1 MGIFREFLKNPKRT
15 GAIAKSSRG
24 LARMICS
31 QIGVDS
37 ASVIVEYG
45 PGTGVFTE
53 EILRVKRPEA
63 CFFAIEQSP
72 ALAESFR
79 RKFPE
84 TRLFEDSAENVAE
97 MLTEVGQEQ
106 IDSIVC
112 GLPWAAF
119 DEPLQD
125 SLLDAT
131 LSSLRPGGKFA
142 TFAYLQGLL
151 LPAGK
156 RFKKKLAQSFSTV
169 EKSSTVWRNLP
180 PAFVY
185 RCTK

>member
-1 MGIFREFLKNPKRT
+1 MGIFLEFLKNPKRT
-15 GAIAKSSRG
+15 GAIATSSRG

-31 QIGVDS
+31 KIGVDS

-53 EILRVKRPEA
+53 EILRMKKPEA
-63 CFFAIEQSP
+63 CFFAIEHSP
-72 ALAESFR
+72 ALAENFR
-79 RKFPE
+79 RKFPD

-97 MLTEVGQEQ
+97 MLAEVGQTQ

-112 GLPWAAF
+112 GLPWATF

-125 SLLDAT
+125 SLLNAT

-169 EKSSTVWRNLP
+169 DKSPTVWRNLP

>member
-1 MGIFREFLKNPKRT
+1 MSILVEFLKNPRRT
-15 GAIAKSSRG
+15 GAIATSSRG

-31 QIGVDS
+31 KIDLES

-45 PGTGVFTE
+45 PGTGVFTA
-53 EILRVKRPEA
+53 EILRRKDPEA
-63 CFFAIEQSP
+63 CFFAIERSP
-72 ALAESFR
+72 RLAAIFR
-79 RKFPE
+79 NKFPDV
-84 TRLFEDSAENVAE
+84 RLFEDSAENVAD
-97 MLTEVGQEQ
+97 MLDEVGRPH
-106 IDSIVC
+106 IDCVVC

-131 LSSLRPGGKFA
+131 LGSLRPGGKFA

-156 RFKKKLAQSFSTV
+156 RFRKKLARSFSTV
-169 EKSSTVWRNLP
+169 EKSPTVWRNLP

>member
-1 MGIFREFLKNPKRT
+1 MGIFWEFLKNPKRT
-15 GAIAKSSRG
+15 GAVATSSRR

-31 QIGVDS
+31 EIGVED

-53 EILRVKRPEA
+53 EILRVKKPEA
-63 CFFAIEQSP
+63 NFFAIEHSP
-72 ALAESFR
+72 TLADSFR
-79 RKFPE
+79 RKFPDV
-84 TRLFEDSAENVAE
+84 RLFEDSAENVAD
-97 MLTEVGQEQ
+97 MLDETGHGQ

-119 DEPLQD
+119 DEDLQD
-125 SLLDAT
+125 SLLNAT
-131 LSSLRPGGKFA
+131 LASLKPGGQFA

-156 RFKKKLAQSFSTV
+156 RFKKKLAESFSKV
-169 EKSSTVWRNLP
+169 ERSPTIWRNIP

>member
-1 MGIFREFLKNPKRT
+1 MGIFWEFIKNPKRT
-15 GAIAKSSRG
+15 GAVATSSRR
-24 LARMICS
+24 LAKMICTE
-31 QIGVDS
+31 IGVES

-53 EILRVKRPEA
+53 EILRVKKLQA
-63 CFFAIEQSP
+63 SFFAIEHSP
-72 ALAESFR
+72 TLAENFR
-79 RKFPE
+79 LKFPDVQ
-84 TRLFEDSAENVAE
+84 LFEDSAENVAA
-97 MLTEVGQEQ
+97 MLEETGCDK

-119 DEPLQD
+119 DEQLQD
-125 SLLDAT
+125 SLLTAT
-131 LSSLRPGGKFA
+131 LDSLKPGGQFA

-156 RFKKKLAQSFSTV
+156 RFKKKLSKMFSKV
-169 EKSSTVWRNLP
+169 DKSPTVWRNIP

>member
-1 MGIFREFLKNPKRT
+1 MGILWEFVKNPKRT
-15 GAIAKSSRG
+15 GAIATSSRG

-31 QIGVDS
+31 EIGIDS

-45 PGTGVFTE
+45 PGTGIFTE
-53 EILRVKRPEA
+53 EILRMKRPDA
-63 CFFAIEQSP
+63 CFFAVEYSP
-72 ALAESFR
+72 ALAASFR
-79 RKFPE
+79 RKFPD
-84 TRLFEDSAENVAE
+84 TRLFEESAANVAE
-97 MLTEVGQEQ
+97 MLEEEGHSH

-131 LSSLRPGGKFA
+131 LSSLHPGGTFA

-156 RFKKKLAQSFSTV
+156 RFKKKLAHSFSTV
-169 EKSSTVWRNLP
+169 DKSPTVWRNIP

>member
-1 MGIFREFLKNPKRT
+1 MGILWEFVKNPKRT
-15 GAIAKSSRG
+15 GAVATSSRG

-31 QIGVDS
+31 RIGIDS

-53 EILRVKRPEA
+53 EILRMKRPEA
-63 CFFAIEQSP
+63 CFFAIEHSP
-72 ALAESFR
+72 ALAANFR
-79 RKFPE
+79 RKFPD
-84 TRLFEDSAENVAE
+84 TRLFEDSAENVAS
-97 MLTEVGQEQ
+97 MLDEVGRAH
-106 IDSIVC
+106 IDCVVC

-156 RFKKKLAQSFSTV
+156 RFKKKLAHSFSTV
-169 EKSSTVWRNLP
+169 DKSPTVWRNIP

>member
-1 MGIFREFLKNPKRT
+1 MGIFLEFLKNPKRT
-15 GAIAKSSRG
+15 GAIATSSRG

-31 QIGVDS
+31 EIGVES
-37 ASVIVEYG
+37 ASLIVEYG

-53 EILRVKRPEA
+53 EILRIKKPEA
-63 CFFAIEQSP
+63 DFFAIEHSP
-72 ALAESFR
+72 NLAENFR
-79 RKFPE
+79 NKFPG
-84 TRLFEDSAENVAE
+84 TRLFEDSAENVAA
-97 MLTEVGQEQ
+97 MLKEVGHSH

-119 DEPLQD
+119 DEALQD
-125 SLLDAT
+125 SLLNAT
-131 LSSLRPGGKFA
+131 LQSLRPGGQFA

-156 RFKKKLAQSFSTV
+156 RFKKKLAESFSKV
-169 EKSSTVWRNLP
+169 EKSPTVWKNIP

>member
-1 MGIFREFLKNPKRT
+1 MSIFLEFLKNPKRT
-15 GAIAKSSRG
+15 GAIATSSRG

-31 QIGVDS
+31 EIGVES

-53 EILRVKRPEA
+53 EILRVKKPDA
-63 CFFAIEQSP
+63 SFFAIEHSP
-72 ALAESFR
+72 RLAENLR
-79 RKFPE
+79 NKFPD
-84 TRLFEDSAENVAE
+84 TRIFEDSAENVAS
-97 MLTEVGQEQ
+97 MLKEEGCSQ

-125 SLLDAT
+125 SLLNAT
-131 LSSLRPGGKFA
+131 LDSLKPGGQFA
-142 TFAYLQGLL
+142 TFAYLQGVL

-156 RFKKKLAQSFSTV
+156 RFKKKLAKLFSKV
-169 EKSSTVWRNLP
+169 EKSPTVWRNMP

>member
-1 MGIFREFLKNPKRT
+1 MGIFLEFLKNPKRT
-15 GAIAKSSRG
+15 GAIARSSRG
-24 LARMICS
+24 LAKMICS
-31 QIGVDS
+31 QIDIES

-45 PGTGVFTE
+45 PGTGVFTA
-53 EILRVKRPEA
+53 EILRRKSPDA
-63 CFFAIEQSP
+63 CFFAVERSP
-72 ALAESFR
+72 KLAAAFR
-79 RKFPE
+79 SKFPDV
-84 TRLFEDSAENVAE
+84 RLFEDSAENVAE
-97 MLTEVGQEQ
+97 MLDELARPH
-106 IDSIVC
+106 IDCVVC
-112 GLPWAAF
+112 GLPWATF

-125 SLLDAT
+125 SLLEAT

-156 RFKKKLAQSFSTV
+156 RFKKKLAGSFSKV
-169 EKSSTVWRNLP
+169 DKSPTVWRNIP

>member
-1 MGIFREFLKNPKRT
+1 MGIFLEFLKNPKRT
-15 GAIAKSSRG
+15 GAIATSSRG

-31 QIGVDS
+31 QIGIDS
-37 ASVIVEYG
+37 ASVIVEFG

-53 EILRVKRPEA
+53 EILRMKKPDT
-63 CFFAIEQSP
+63 CFFAIERSP
-72 ALAESFR
+72 KLAASFR
-79 RKFPE
+79 RKFPDV
-84 TRLFEDSAENVAE
+84 RLFEDSAENVAE
-97 MLTEVGQEQ
+97 MLDEVGQTQ

-131 LSSLRPGGKFA
+131 LSSLHPGGTFA
-142 TFAYLQGLL
+142 TFAYLHGLL

-156 RFKKKLAQSFSTV
+156 RFKKKLARSFSQV
-169 EKSSTVWRNLP
+169 DKSPTVWRNIP

>member
-1 MGIFREFLKNPKRT
+1 MGIFLEFLKNPKRT
-15 GAIAKSSRG
+15 GAIATSSRR

-31 QIGVDS
+31 EIGVDS

-45 PGTGVFTE
+45 AGTGVFTE
-53 EILRVKRPEA
+53 EILRVKRPDA
-63 CFFAIEQSP
+63 CFFAIEHSP
-72 ALAESFR
+72 ALAKNFR
-79 RKFPE
+79 RKFPD
-84 TRLFEDSAENVAE
+84 TRLFEDSAENVAAILE
-97 MLTEVGQEQ
+97 EVGQTQ

-125 SLLDAT
+125 SLLNAT
-131 LSSLRPGGKFA
+131 LASLRPGGKFA

-156 RFKKKLAQSFSTV
+156 RFKKKLAHSFSTV
-169 EKSSTVWRNLP
+169 DKSPTVWRNIP

>member
-1 MGIFREFLKNPKRT
+1 MGILWEFLKNPKRT
-15 GAIAKSSRG
+15 GAIATSSRG

-31 QIGVDS
+31 EIGVDS

-53 EILRVKRPEA
+53 EILHMKKPDA
-63 CFFAIEQSP
+63 CFFAIEHSP
-72 ALAESFR
+72 TLAKNFR
-79 RKFPE
+79 RKFPD
-84 TRLFEDSAENVAE
+84 TRLFEDSAENVAS
-97 MLTEVGQEQ
+97 MLDEVGQTQ

-131 LSSLRPGGKFA
+131 LASLRPGGRFA
-142 TFAYLQGLL
+142 TFAYIHGLL

-156 RFKKKLAQSFSTV
+156 RFKKKLAHSFSTV
-169 EKSSTVWRNLP
+169 DKSPTVWRNIP

>member
-1 MGIFREFLKNPKRT
+1 MGIFWEFLKNPKRT
-15 GAIAKSSRG
+15 GAIARSSRG

-31 QIGVDS
+31 EIGVDS

-53 EILRVKRPEA
+53 EILRMKKPEA
-63 CFFAIEQSP
+63 CFFAIEHSP
-72 ALAESFR
+72 RLAKNFQ
-79 RKFPE
+79 RKFPD
-84 TRLFEDSAENVAE
+84 TRLFEDSAENVAS
-97 MLTEVGQEQ
+97 MLDEVGQAQ

-125 SLLDAT
+125 NLLDAT
-131 LSSLRPGGKFA
+131 LSSLRPGGRFA
-142 TFAYLQGLL
+142 TFAYLHGLL

-156 RFKKKLAQSFSTV
+156 RFKKKLARSFSTV
-169 EKSSTVWRNLP
+169 DKSPTVWRNLP